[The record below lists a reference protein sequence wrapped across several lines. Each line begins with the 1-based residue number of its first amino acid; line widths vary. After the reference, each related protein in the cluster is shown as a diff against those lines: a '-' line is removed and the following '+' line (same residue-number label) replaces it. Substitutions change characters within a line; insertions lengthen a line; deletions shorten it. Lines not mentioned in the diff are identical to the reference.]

1 MKTNTQLQRD
11 VMDELEFE
19 PSVDASNIG
28 VSAKDGIVT
37 LTGKVSNYAEKYA
50 ASEATERVIGVKAV
64 TDELKVD
71 LPSFHKRDD
80 QDIAH
85 AALNALKWD
94 VSVPSDAIKVKVDQG
109 WITLEGKVDYKFQ
122 QTAAEDAVQNLTGV
136 TGVSN
141 LISIRSAT
149 APSDVK
155 LKIENALK
163 RAAELDGE
171 DINVEVDGHKVTL
184 KGNVSSWAERDEAER
199 AAWSAP
205 GVWDV
210 DDQLEIAA

>member
-1 MKTNTQLQRD
+1 VN
-11 VMDELEFE
+11 VH
-19 PSVDASNIG
+19 
-28 VSAKDGIVT
+28 
-37 LTGKVSNYAEKYA
+37 
-50 ASEATERVIGVKAV
+50 
-64 TDELKVD
+64 

-80 QDIAH
+80 HDIAQ

-94 VSVPSDAIKVKVDQG
+94 VSVPNDAIKVKVAQG

-141 LISIRSAT
+141 LISIKSAT
-149 APSDVK
+149 ALSDVK

-171 DINVEVDGHKVTL
+171 DIDVEVDGHKVTL
-184 KGNVSSWAERDEAER
+184 KGNVNSWAERDEAER